1 MTESGEGIRQ
11 QEGRAMW
18 HDILSSLNVRDI
30 VNGVANILVALALG
44 YIKLRMDSE
53 RRRRREHERRV
64 AATIRSTRKPDTHH
78 DAGHGTEGKTHH
90 AVHSEHDPDPR
101 HPGGGGHLPDR
112 KR

>member
-1 MTESGEGIRQ
+1 
-11 QEGRAMW
+11 MW

-30 VNGVANILVALALG
+30 VTGVANILVALALG

-78 DAGHGTEGKTHH
+78 DAGHGAEGKAHSS
-90 AVHSEHDPDPR
+90 VHSEHDNDPD
-101 HPGGGGHLPDR
+101 PGGGPGSRVRRP
-112 KR
+112 